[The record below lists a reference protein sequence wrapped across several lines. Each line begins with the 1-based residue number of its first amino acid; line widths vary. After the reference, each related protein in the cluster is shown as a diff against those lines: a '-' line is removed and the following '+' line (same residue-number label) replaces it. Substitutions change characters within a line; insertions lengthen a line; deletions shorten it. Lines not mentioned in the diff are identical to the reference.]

1 MLENLN
7 FSGLGTLS
15 SMATREPSTTRSLM
29 ARSRAG
35 DSLGIQQ
42 QVQWQTGDS
51 SQLPNLGN
59 AENLIGRSG
68 LKKTQGSVLFF
79 SWVRFFIGKLMKIGD
94 LVSLAGF
101 RYFRLDSR
109 PAAKP
114 KDPTCSDRC

>member
-42 QVQWQTGDS
+42 QVQRQTGDS

-79 SWVRFFIGKLMKIGD
+79 FLGSVLHWKIDENWRFGEFGWFSVL
-94 LVSLAGF
+94 SA
-101 RYFRLDSR
+101 
-109 PAAKP
+109 
-114 KDPTCSDRC
+114 